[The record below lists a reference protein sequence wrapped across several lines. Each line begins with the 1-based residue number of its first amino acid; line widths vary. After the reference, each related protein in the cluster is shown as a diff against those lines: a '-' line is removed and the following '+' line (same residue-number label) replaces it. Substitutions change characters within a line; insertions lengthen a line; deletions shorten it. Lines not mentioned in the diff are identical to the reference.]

1 MTAVASPTAF
11 HLALMPAAAS
21 PPRPA
26 GATSPAS
33 SSHHHHHGSSALD
46 DDDLLSLGAFKL
58 ESQRDQELL
67 CLQSFLKGV
76 LPAAAAGGS
85 TAHPP
90 ALNSGLTLA
99 NAASASSAWANG
111 WKAPAEGV
119 AVPYGSP
126 MSFASTASVGGP
138 LGSSLSQSA
147 SAFPQHQSPFSSN
160 HQQQHAYPSPQSFA
174 QQPAVGSPLGGGAAR
189 GTWAAASPGHRA
201 PACSRERVPTLSGF
215 AAQGGAPQGGGA
227 GAGAVSA
234 AVDDGWKS
242 RLRSSTRRAAQ
253 DQQYQ
258 ARSSHTQRDD
268 DDDAMME

>member
-33 SSHHHHHGSSALD
+33 SSHHHHHGSSALE

-85 TAHPP
+85 TAHP
-90 ALNSGLTLA
+90 
-99 NAASASSAWANG
+99 
-111 WKAPAEGV
+111 
-119 AVPYGSP
+119 P

>member
-1 MTAVASPTAF
+1 
-11 HLALMPAAAS
+11 MPAAAS

-26 GATSPAS
+26 GAATSPAS

-58 ESQRDQELL
+58 DSQRDQELL

-99 NAASASSAWANG
+99 NAASGAAWANG

-126 MSFASTASVGGP
+126 MSFASTASA
-138 LGSSLSQSA
+138 LSQSA
-147 SAFPQHQSPFSSN
+147 SSFPHHHQSSSFSNQHQ
-160 HQQQHAYPSPQSFA
+160 HQHAYPSPQSFA
-174 QQPAVGSPLGGGAAR
+174 QQPAVGSPLSGGAAR

-201 PACSRERVPTLSGF
+201 PACSRERVP
-215 AAQGGAPQGGGA
+215 AQGGGGATQGGGA
-227 GAGAVSA
+227 A
-234 AVDDGWKS
+234 AADDGWKG

-253 DQQYQ
+253 DQQHQQQHQ